1 MAEWAKVEQYIKK
14 KYVVA
19 EQDGNWLFLNFDLGK
34 GRSQRVMV
42 TTAGGLIQFL
52 SPFATLT
59 EVDINEVLAVMRA
72 ESILLGITG
81 VDDML
86 LVTHS
91 QLLTTADEE
100 EIDFGIGLVTESAD
114 LLEARLS
121 RQDRF

>member
-1 MAEWAKVEQYIKK
+1 MAEWAKVEQYIKQ

-19 EQDGNWLFLNFDLGK
+19 EQHKDWLILDFDLAG
-34 GRSQRVMV
+34 GRAQRVTV

-52 SPFATLT
+52 SPFASLT
-59 EVDINEVLAVMRA
+59 EVDINQVLAALRA

-81 VDDML
+81 VDDLL

-100 EIDFGIGLVTESAD
+100 EIDFGIRLVTESAD

-121 RQDRF
+121 RGDRF